1 MILILQVVEE
11 YVKNVCVGSE
21 YNDILDIID
30 LICAKIDQSL
40 SFLKLC
46 NGHQQLINMWCVR
59 TFAARI
65 ARYASRSS
73 LWFRC
78 AWIQIVHNN
87 RSRIHDWQWD
97 DH

>member
-40 SFLKLC
+40 SFLK
-46 NGHQQLINMWCVR
+46 IM
-59 TFAARI
+59 
-65 ARYASRSS
+65 
-73 LWFRC
+73 
-78 AWIQIVHNN
+78 
-87 RSRIHDWQWD
+87 
-97 DH
+97 